1 MRRWL
6 LTNHALSGGVLRVNP
21 LVEVKTGCTRTP
33 PSSDRMQ
40 PCREL
45 AQLFG
50 VYVPNETERQAF
62 RKAARAEA
70 MRETMHGKR
79 KTP

>member
-1 MRRWL
+1 MIRFLSNRTK
-6 LTNHALSGGVLRVNP
+6 TNGTIHMGSLITSKPAV
-21 LVEVKTGCTRTP
+21 TRTP

-50 VYVPNETERQAF
+50 VYIPNETERQAF
-62 RKAARAEA
+62 RKAARIEA
-70 MRETMHGKR
+70 MRETMRGKR